1 MKINLQRNFYHK
13 QCIANNLQ
21 VDTDEEGTLL
31 VKLYEPLPSNLDVKS
46 TFWVVEEISSPQA
59 YNVIFAQ
66 FAVEE
71 DDIQFISGPNYSLNI
86 VQETGDYKNSIKSF

>member
-1 MKINLQRNFYHK
+1 MD
-13 QCIANNLQ
+13 NNLQ

-71 DDIQFISGPNYSLNI
+71 DDIQFISGPKKVLEISMVIILNTNCQCLI
-86 VQETGDYKNSIKSF
+86 LLWL